1 MSDTSTARRGSY
13 ASEAMLKRRAD
24 ILAHARALITETGG
38 DDFSLSELAKRA
50 GVAIT
55 TIYGAFGDKEGVIT
69 NAIEEFHLSLGPAP
83 SRRAP
88 DLPGLLRGIDRAA
101 DRILAYPAYC
111 RVVSDLYVART
122 ARGGLHAML
131 KGMNDALCR
140 SWLEHRAQAGDL
152 VEGLSIEP
160 VLWEVSNALWSTV
173 RDWASGRLADED
185 LCDAMKLS
193 LLVVLS
199 GATKGRTRAQVL
211 KALVACRGAADD
223 RRTVAA
229 RSVGEP

>member
-1 MSDTSTARRGSY
+1 MPDISTARRRSY
-13 ASEAMLKRRAD
+13 SSEAMLKRRAD

-69 NAIEEFHLSLGPAP
+69 SAIEEFHLSLGPPP
-83 SRRAP
+83 SRRTP
-88 DLPGLLRGIDRAA
+88 DLHALLRGVERAA

-111 RVVSDLYVART
+111 RVISDLYVAR
-122 ARGGLHAML
+122 AAKGGLHAML

-140 SWLEHRAQAGDL
+140 SWLEHRAQAGEL
-152 VEGLSIEP
+152 VEGLSIDT

-185 LCDAMKLS
+185 LQDGMKLS
-193 LLVVLS
+193 LLLVLS
-199 GATKGRTRAQVL
+199 GATKGRSRTQVL
-211 KALVACRGAADD
+211 KCLTACRCAAED
-223 RRTVAA
+223 RRRAA
-229 RSVGEP
+229 TAPSSAI